1 MVIRKFTQIFFLQKL
16 QRYVVNTK
24 KILTH
29 LVPNKSKSKIDAN
42 FSSLSKNR
50 SSFKGVCVSLN
61 KVDVYLK

>member
-1 MVIRKFTQIFFLQKL
+1 MY
-16 QRYVVNTK
+16 QRYVVDTK

-29 LVPNKSKSKIDAN
+29 LVPNKTKSKIDAN